1 MSALERARRLLEKWF
16 PDRQILIRSN
26 DSVSQLRLGKY
37 AQLTLASIGVI
48 AITWSV
54 GVSGYSWYLDQRLA
68 AREEQ
73 LFRSELSYNQLIARV
88 TESQRRFG
96 EITSQME
103 DTHRNLLSMAEKN
116 LMLQARVQDYT
127 SKLAVSEK
135 EKVRISALRTSM
147 DNQMNALQTQ
157 IDGITN
163 RNLALRDELE
173 TVETVMSRVMRERDQ
188 AMQRSKKLQSEL
200 GEARQRIAD
209 LHTIQKQAMQRVA
222 ETADSTILELETVL
236 EMTGLSVDE
245 VITPPMKPQA
255 QGSGEVAG
263 GVGGPFVAFEAE
275 HPEDEQ
281 FVNAALAVGDR
292 MDQLVSLHDRI
303 KRTPLGQPA
312 DSYYLSSSFGKRK
325 DPINGKWAFHSGVDL
340 AGPMKTPIHATA
352 PGKVVFAGWSGK
364 YGKMV
369 EIDHGDGLRTRF
381 GHLYKVLVKKG
392 DEVNLKGKIALMG
405 STGRSTGSHVHYE
418 VLVHDKPVDPIKFI
432 EAGHYVFKNE
442 QDTAGNE

>member
-1 MSALERARRLLEKWF
+1 MSAFERGRRLVENWF
-16 PDRQILIRSN
+16 PDRQILVRSN

-37 AQLTLASIGVI
+37 AQLTLALIGIV

-54 GVSGYSWYLDQRLA
+54 GVTGYSWYLDQRLA
-68 AREEQ
+68 MREEQ

-135 EKVRISALRTSM
+135 EKVRISSLRTSM

-188 AMQRSKKLQSEL
+188 AMQRSKMLQSEL

-209 LHTIQKQAMQRVA
+209 LHTIQKQTMQRVA
-222 ETADSTILELETVL
+222 ETADNTILELESVL
-236 EMTGLSVDE
+236 EMTGLAVDE

-255 QGSGEVAG
+255 FGGG
-263 GVGGPFVAFEAE
+263 GVGGPFVAFEPE

-281 FVNAALAVGDR
+281 FVNVALAVGDR
-292 MDQLVSLHDRI
+292 MDHLASLHDRI
-303 KRTPLGQPA
+303 KRTPLGEPA
-312 DSYYLSSSFGKRK
+312 ESYYLSSSYGKRK

-340 AGPMKTPIHATA
+340 AGPMKTPIYATA

-392 DEVNLKGKIALMG
+392 DEVNLKSKIALMG

-418 VLVHDKPVDPIKFI
+418 VLVHDKQVDPIKFI

-442 QDTAGNE
+442 QVTAGNE

>member
-1 MSALERARRLLEKWF
+1 MSAFERGRRLIEKWF
-16 PDRQILIRSN
+16 PDRHILVRSN
-26 DSVSQLRLGKY
+26 DSVFQVRIGKY
-37 AQLTLASIGVI
+37 AQLTLASVGVL
-48 AITWSV
+48 AITWTV

-135 EKVRISALRTSM
+135 EKVQISALRTSM

-188 AMQRSKKLQSEL
+188 ALQRSKKLQGEL
-200 GEARQRIAD
+200 SEARQRIAD
-209 LHTIQKQAMQRVA
+209 LHSVQQQAMQRVA
-222 ETADSTILELETVL
+222 QTADSTILELENVL
-236 EMTGLSVDE
+236 EMTGLE
-245 VITPPMKPQA
+245 AQTFILPPMKPQ
-255 QGSGEVAG
+255 QP
-263 GVGGPFVAFEAE
+263 GVGGPFVAFEPE
-275 HPEDEQ
+275 HPQDEE
-281 FVNAALAVGDR
+281 FINTALALNDR
-292 MDQLVSLHDRI
+292 MDHLASLQDRI
-303 KRTPLGQPA
+303 KRTPIGEPA
-312 DSYYLSSSFGKRK
+312 AHYYLSSPFGKRK
-325 DPINGKWAFHSGVDL
+325 DPINGRWAFHSGVDL
-340 AGPMKTPIHATA
+340 AGPLKTPILATA
-352 PGKVVFAGWSGK
+352 PGKVVHAGWSGK

-369 EIDHGDGLRTRF
+369 EVDHGSGLRTRY
-381 GHLYKVLVKKG
+381 GHLYKILVKKG
-392 DEVNLKGKIALMG
+392 DEVKYQDQIALMG

-418 VLVHDKPVDPIKFI
+418 VLVDNKPVNPIKFI
-432 EAGHYVFKNE
+432 EAGHYVFKSE
-442 QDTAGNE
+442 QDDTTNE

>member
-1 MSALERARRLLEKWF
+1 MSAFERGRRFVEKWF
-16 PDRQILIRSN
+16 PDRQVLVRSN

-37 AQLTLASIGVI
+37 AQLTLALIGI
-48 AITWSV
+48 LSITWSV
-54 GVSGYSWYLDQRLA
+54 GVTGYSWYLDQRLT

-103 DTHRNLLSMAEKN
+103 GTHRNLLSMAEKN
-116 LMLQARVQDYT
+116 LQLQARVQDYT
-127 SKLAVSEK
+127 SKLAVSEQ
-135 EKVRISALRTSM
+135 EKVRIFALRTSM

-200 GEARQRIAD
+200 GEVRQRIAD
-209 LHTIQKQAMQRVA
+209 LHTVQKQAMQRVA
-222 ETADSTILELETVL
+222 ETADTTILELESVL
-236 EMTGLSVDE
+236 EMTGLQVGDI
-245 VITPPMKPQA
+245 ITPPMKP
-255 QGSGEVAG
+255 EIP
-263 GVGGPFVAFEAE
+263 GVGGPFVAFEPE

-281 FVNAALAVGDR
+281 FLNVALAVGDR
-292 MDQLVSLHDRI
+292 MNQLVSLHDRI
-303 KRTPLGQPA
+303 KRTPLGEPA
-312 DSYYLSSSFGKRK
+312 ASYYVSSLFGKRK

-340 AGPMKTPIHATA
+340 AGPMKTPIQATA

-364 YGKMV
+364 YGKMI

-392 DEVNLKGKIALMG
+392 DEVNYQSKIALMG

-418 VLVHDKPVDPIKFI
+418 VLVHDKQVDPIKFI

-442 QDTAGNE
+442 QEADGSN

>member
-255 QGSGEVAG
+255 QGSGEAAG

>member
-255 QGSGEVAG
+255 QGSGEAAG

-312 DSYYLSSSFGKRK
+312 DSYYLSSSFGKTQGSYQRQ
-325 DPINGKWAFHSGVDL
+325 
-340 AGPMKTPIHATA
+340 
-352 PGKVVFAGWSGK
+352 
-364 YGKMV
+364 
-369 EIDHGDGLRTRF
+369 
-381 GHLYKVLVKKG
+381 
-392 DEVNLKGKIALMG
+392 MG
-405 STGRSTGSHVHYE
+405 FSFRR
-418 VLVHDKPVDPIKFI
+418 
-432 EAGHYVFKNE
+432 
-442 QDTAGNE
+442 